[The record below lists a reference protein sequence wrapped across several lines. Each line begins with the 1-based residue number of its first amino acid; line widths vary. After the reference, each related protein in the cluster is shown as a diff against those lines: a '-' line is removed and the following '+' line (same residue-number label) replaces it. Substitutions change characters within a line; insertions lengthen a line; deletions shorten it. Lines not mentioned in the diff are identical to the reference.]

1 MFFDNVRVRI
11 FDADFNLL
19 GCEFITS
26 HLVAVSLMLP
36 YNLVSFLT
44 YWSKVF

>member
-26 HLVAVSLMLP
+26 RLVAVFLMLP